1 MARNSRTLTR
11 IFFATVL
18 AAGLMGGWFASA
30 RWDVDVNQLLAP
42 TAAEQ
47 TDWVDALSLV
57 GEEVL
62 QFFLGWTNAGNP

>member
-1 MARNSRTLTR
+1 
-11 IFFATVL
+11 
-18 AAGLMGGWFASA
+18 
-30 RWDVDVNQLLAP
+30 VDVNQLLAP